1 MTASEDSDGQI
12 IIQSRRRRL
21 RSSRSY
27 GFVLLLLSA
36 TFAFASMAPNEEWS
50 YSVLLLLQAGTLGA
64 AIWTSG
70 LTPRAGVVAGLL
82 LAIAGALAAIQLAW
96 GSDEST
102 GSIGIVNMLLLAAT
116 VIAVGLGVL
125 DQGAVNA
132 QSVLGALCIYLSI
145 GMGYAFAYGA
155 IAVLGSEPF
164 FAQGTDGSLSVRVYF
179 SFITMATVGYGDYTA
194 AGDLG
199 RTIAVTESLLGQIYL
214 VTVVGVIVSRLR
226 PRHAEQGDEG
236 E

>member
-1 MTASEDSDGQI
+1 MTASEDSDDQI

-21 RSSRSY
+21 RSSHSY
-27 GFVLLLLSA
+27 GFVLLLLVA
-36 TFAFASMAPNEEWS
+36 TFAFASTAPNEEWS

-70 LTPRAGVVAGLL
+70 LTPRGDVVAGLIV
-82 LAIAGALAAIQLAW
+82 AVGGALAAIHLAW
-96 GSDEST
+96 GSDGST
-102 GSIGIVNMLLLAAT
+102 GSIGIVNLVLLTGT
-116 VIAVGLGVL
+116 VISVGLGVL
-125 DQGAVNA
+125 DQRAVNT

-164 FAQGTDGSLSVRVYF
+164 FTQGTDGTLAIRVYF
-179 SFITMATVGYGDYTA
+179 SFITMATVGYGDYTP

-199 RTIAVTESLLGQIYL
+199 RTVAVTESLLGQIYL
-214 VTVVGVIVSRLR
+214 VTIVGLIVSRLR
-226 PRHAEQGDEG
+226 PRDIDER
-236 E
+236 EESS

>member
-1 MTASEDSDGQI
+1 MTASENSDGQI

-21 RSSRSY
+21 RSSHSY
-27 GFVLLLLSA
+27 GFVLLLLVA
-36 TFAFASMAPNEEWS
+36 TFGFASMAPNEEWS

-70 LTPRAGVVAGLL
+70 LTPRGDVVAGLIVAVAGG
-82 LAIAGALAAIQLAW
+82 LAVVQLAW
-96 GSDEST
+96 GSDGST
-102 GSIGIVNMLLLAAT
+102 GSIGIVNMVLLTGT

-125 DQGAVNA
+125 DQAAVNA

-145 GMGYAFAYGA
+145 GLGYAFAYGA

-164 FAQGTDGSLSVRVYF
+164 FAQGTDGSLAVRVYF
-179 SFITMATVGYGDYTA
+179 SFITMSTVGYGDYSA
-194 AGDLG
+194 AGDFG
-199 RTIAVTESLLGQIYL
+199 RTLAVTEALIGQVYL

-226 PRHAEQGDEG
+226 PRQDQPPAED
-236 E
+236 